1 MLCKVSQFVKQY
13 LLAGCLLSLFLILA
27 PTAWAQ
33 VSAFEAQPGQIRGTV
48 LFEGNHRPAGAVI
61 VNLNPLSG
69 GPSASVLTDLTGRFE
84 VRGLPPGTY
93 EIAAEERGYESTRA
107 TAQSNN
113 PLPGLVLYL
122 KSANTASIRRTRLMV
137 SVREL
142 KIPGKAHDAFE
153 NGVQCLTKN
162 DAAASLAYFTKAT
175 AAFPDYYEAYYHAG
189 VAEMRLGRNEQ
200 AMQAFQKAIDLSG
213 GRYAWAQFSLGV
225 LLLQQDKPDEAQV
238 VIRRGLEL
246 GETSLSGRF
255 LLGVSLLRL
264 DRLEE
269 AEQSARETLVQE
281 PSFAKAYLLLSDV
294 HARKADY
301 PAQVLDLDA
310 YLTLEPAGPAN
321 DLARRTREVAQ
332 RMASRSTPQN

>member
-1 MLCKVSQFVKQY
+1 
-13 LLAGCLLSLFLILA
+13 
-27 PTAWAQ
+27 
-33 VSAFEAQPGQIRGTV
+33 
-48 LFEGNHRPAGAVI
+48 
-61 VNLNPLSG
+61 
-69 GPSASVLTDLTGRFE
+69 
-84 VRGLPPGTY
+84 
-93 EIAAEERGYESTRA
+93 
-107 TAQSNN
+107 
-113 PLPGLVLYL
+113 
-122 KSANTASIRRTRLMV
+122 
-137 SVREL
+137 
-142 KIPGKAHDAFE
+142 
-153 NGVQCLTKN
+153 LTKN

-246 GETSLSGRF
+246 DETSLSGRF